1 LIGTTKKTS
10 GIFKKPKIKNWS
22 VVDRPIQKI
31 MTLFNFQ
38 VLQLHHA
45 EAVFAGKAEVAM
57 EDHVAC
63 FNLL

>member
-1 LIGTTKKTS
+1 
-10 GIFKKPKIKNWS
+10 
-22 VVDRPIQKI
+22 